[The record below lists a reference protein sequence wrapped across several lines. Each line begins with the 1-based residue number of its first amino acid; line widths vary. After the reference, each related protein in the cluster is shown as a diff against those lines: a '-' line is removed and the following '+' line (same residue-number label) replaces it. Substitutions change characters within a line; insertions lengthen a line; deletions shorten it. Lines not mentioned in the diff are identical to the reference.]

1 MNTYSYSNILS
12 PHLTKNKFPWV
23 YWPFSGQLSAKMHIY
38 SLDYSISSCLATY
51 YYQAYYNQI
60 LFWLSGYFMLC

>member
-1 MNTYSYSNILS
+1 
-12 PHLTKNKFPWV
+12 
-23 YWPFSGQLSAKMHIY
+23 MHIY